1 MRGATFQIDF
11 EIVVWL
17 WPMAGE
23 WVEDLDIARTL
34 SQSRPCRK
42 VQSRAAP
49 DSGLQ
54 KMQLRRS
61 Q

>member
-23 WVEDLDIARTL
+23 WVEDLNIARNPVT
-34 SQSRPCRK
+34 
-42 VQSRAAP
+42 VAA
-49 DSGLQ
+49 L
-54 KMQLRRS
+54 
-61 Q
+61 